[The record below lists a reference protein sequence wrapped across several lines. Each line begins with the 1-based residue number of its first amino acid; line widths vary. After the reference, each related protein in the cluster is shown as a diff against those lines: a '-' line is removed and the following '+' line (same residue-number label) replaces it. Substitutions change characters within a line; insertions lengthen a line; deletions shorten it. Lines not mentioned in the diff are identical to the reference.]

1 MVKPSATEAYKRKK
15 TNRFS
20 STNQQPRWHNQ
31 AYMLY
36 LALRQ
41 HTEKT
46 MARTDLIKSALAND
60 KRISEERLVPKVFRG
75 KTPMNSASAI
85 LTNNSDRYFIPFKP
99 DGSKSMHFRLSFE
112 PGSFESAFKEYNEW
126 QANLVQH
133 DWPYCFGS
141 QKKPKLDF
149 VKELEIMQTYPTEFD
164 EFLANRK
171 RQRNLTKSES
181 MVVKKTKKE
190 EHKDE
195 QGTPRQWQDIIALK
209 KSTAS
214 ANDNYHYYNNN
225 NYYGLFASRPLPHN
239 IPLGYYFGVPMTED
253 EFDSMK
259 DGIGQASEYS
269 YMYQKTV
276 IDPTDK
282 NGRIYYHDG
291 APLCPFHYI
300 KETTIREKVNVAFY
314 EGEIKNQIVCW
325 TKKDISPGDEL
336 FAFYHN
342 HDLIPS
348 PPHTSSSHMPD
359 HSPEPICQTPTDTPA
374 TAAAAVSP
382 LLSPPLT
389 HLPPMLSRHQ
399 DANNEYWQKKPS
411 ISSMLNT
418 TIPIL

>member
-1 MVKPSATEAYKRKK
+1 MTL
-15 TNRFS
+15 
-20 STNQQPRWHNQ
+20 NQ
-31 AYMLY
+31 LY
-36 LALRQ
+36 SMFFFQ
-41 HTEKT
+41 
-46 MARTDLIKSALAND
+46 
-60 KRISEERLVPKVFRG
+60 
-75 KTPMNSASAI
+75 TPMNSASAI

-133 DWPYCFGS
+133 DWPYCFGT
-141 QKKPKLDF
+141 QKKPKLDI

-171 RQRNLTKSES
+171 KQRLL
-181 MVVKKTKKE
+181 
-190 EHKDE
+190 KDVPVSTDEINE
-195 QGTPRQWQDIIALK
+195 QDTPRQWQDIIALK

-214 ANDNYHYYNNN
+214 ANDNYYYYNNN
-225 NYYGLFASRPLPHN
+225 NYYGLFASRHLPNHT
-239 IPLGYYFGVPMTED
+239 PLGYYFGVPMTED

-282 NGRIYYHDG
+282 NGRIYYYDG

-314 EGEIKNQIVCW
+314 EGQVKNQIVCW
-325 TKKDISPGDEL
+325 TTKNILPGEEL
-336 FAFYHN
+336 FSFYYN

-348 PPHTSSSHMPD
+348 PPHTSSSHLLDP
-359 HSPEPICQTPTDTPA
+359 SPEPTPVA
-374 TAAAAVSP
+374 SP

-389 HLPPMLSRHQ
+389 HLPPILSRHQ
-399 DANNEYWQKKPS
+399 DTSNEYWQKKPS

-418 TIPIL
+418 TIPIV